1 MSAVCHSRVEGE
13 PGGKTE
19 AAIWGSRGHGRRRGG
34 ARSWDCPLP
43 SGVCVCGVG
52 SRDSHQV
59 IIIKGE
65 KNF

>member
-1 MSAVCHSRVEGE
+1 MEKLRQQSGDPGDMGGEGE
-13 PGGKTE
+13 ELDP
-19 AAIWGSRGHGRRRGG
+19 
-34 ARSWDCPLP
+34 WDCPLP
-43 SGVCVCGVG
+43 SGVCVCVCRVG